1 MLSLLTF
8 CTVGKTAGKSKVAAP
23 SRPVLDEDEDDDIR
37 SLSTLDGDEG
47 DKEDEKEDAISDDDG
62 LGQLQPDQIA
72 ARLEQEVSVM

>member
-1 MLSLLTF
+1 M
-8 CTVGKTAGKSKVAAP
+8 AAP

-47 DKEDEKEDAISDDDG
+47 DKEDEKEDTISDDDG